1 MQKKIFP
8 LVWTK
13 KYFEKS
19 VLLFWN
25 QLVLTEHKAAATVE
39 DWPIECNLIT
49 GEKNSNLITQSVTM
63 SKQTVRA
70 QKAQH

>member
-1 MQKKIFP
+1 MQKIYFHWFE
-8 LVWTK
+8 LR
-13 KYFEKS
+13 YFEKS

-49 GEKNSNLITQSVTM
+49 GEKNSNLITQSVTV
-63 SKQTVRA
+63 SKQTVTA